1 MTTNRKRY
9 VKKEIGTVSNFI
21 DHIKF
26 HLICGIV
33 GKIWVVES
41 ERAISMF
48 RKRKGK
54 FLCYLLHKWVRE
66 IRNLATTAK
75 KVQKSVMHV
84 QSFCFANRELKQ
96 QRF

>member
-1 MTTNRKRY
+1 
-9 VKKEIGTVSNFI
+9 
-21 DHIKF
+21 
-26 HLICGIV
+26 
-33 GKIWVVES
+33 
-41 ERAISMF
+41 MF
-48 RKRKGK
+48 GKRKGK